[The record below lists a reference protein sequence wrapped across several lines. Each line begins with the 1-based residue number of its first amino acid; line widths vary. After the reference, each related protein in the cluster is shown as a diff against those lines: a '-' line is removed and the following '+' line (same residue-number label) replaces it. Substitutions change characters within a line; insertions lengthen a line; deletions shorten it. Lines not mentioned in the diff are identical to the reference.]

1 MLDIHS
7 HILYGID
14 DGSRTKEESI
24 ELLRYLEEQGVEKI
38 IVTPHYIENTLYE
51 ATISKKQ
58 KLIDELSKKTSIKLY
73 IGNEVYFSDKTLELL
88 RQKKL
93 SCLNNSRYLLIE
105 LPMSSKIKD
114 LDEMIFDLTIS
125 GVVPIVA
132 HPERYIYVQ
141 NDIKYLDKLKESG
154 ALFQSNYG
162 SLTGTYGKKVEKT
175 IKKLLKNGYISFMGT
190 DIHHIDH
197 KIDIE
202 TATKKLKK
210 IVKNE
215 KIIEDITINN
225 IQKVIDNIKLW
236 EGWKFFLFYFT
247 KWIWFVII
255 IMRIKWVIEMQV
267 TDIKDI
273 SINKTKLDKL
283 KDKKE
288 ILAISVALASGLAFK
303 DKLFSFYEVIAK
315 ELLEIFDS
323 GLLEEM
329 ELYKFNDN
337 YIKMQIEEK
346 TIYFNKN
353 NLFLNTYELISVNEF
368 LNQDL
373 IILENKNL
381 PPFLTSF
388 EKEDL
393 FKDLNGDEIRL
404 INRNYNKQELNSNKY
419 ILNLSSEDEIRL
431 INVLTKANYFS
442 ISIYNYIKSIAT
454 GKYLIGSDS
463 KDYRLKYFKNTYDNY
478 ILELGIYISNTIER
492 YLKTSNDQWWSFSL

>member
-1 MLDIHS
+1 M
-7 HILYGID
+7 
-14 DGSRTKEESI
+14 
-24 ELLRYLEEQGVEKI
+24 
-38 IVTPHYIENTLYE
+38 
-51 ATISKKQ
+51 
-58 KLIDELSKKTSIKLY
+58 
-73 IGNEVYFSDKTLELL
+73 
-88 RQKKL
+88 
-93 SCLNNSRYLLIE
+93 
-105 LPMSSKIKD
+105 
-114 LDEMIFDLTIS
+114 
-125 GVVPIVA
+125 
-132 HPERYIYVQ
+132 
-141 NDIKYLDKLKESG
+141 
-154 ALFQSNYG
+154 
-162 SLTGTYGKKVEKT
+162 
-175 IKKLLKNGYISFMGT
+175 
-190 DIHHIDH
+190 
-197 KIDIE
+197 
-202 TATKKLKK
+202 
-210 IVKNE
+210 
-215 KIIEDITINN
+215 
-225 IQKVIDNIKLW
+225 
-236 EGWKFFLFYFT
+236 
-247 KWIWFVII
+247 
-255 IMRIKWVIEMQV
+255 IEMQV

-492 YLKTSNDQWWSFSL
+492 YLKTSNDQ

>member
-1 MLDIHS
+1 
-7 HILYGID
+7 
-14 DGSRTKEESI
+14 
-24 ELLRYLEEQGVEKI
+24 
-38 IVTPHYIENTLYE
+38 
-51 ATISKKQ
+51 
-58 KLIDELSKKTSIKLY
+58 
-73 IGNEVYFSDKTLELL
+73 
-88 RQKKL
+88 
-93 SCLNNSRYLLIE
+93 
-105 LPMSSKIKD
+105 
-114 LDEMIFDLTIS
+114 
-125 GVVPIVA
+125 
-132 HPERYIYVQ
+132 
-141 NDIKYLDKLKESG
+141 
-154 ALFQSNYG
+154 
-162 SLTGTYGKKVEKT
+162 
-175 IKKLLKNGYISFMGT
+175 
-190 DIHHIDH
+190 
-197 KIDIE
+197 
-202 TATKKLKK
+202 
-210 IVKNE
+210 
-215 KIIEDITINN
+215 
-225 IQKVIDNIKLW
+225 
-236 EGWKFFLFYFT
+236 
-247 KWIWFVII
+247 
-255 IMRIKWVIEMQV
+255 MRIKWVIEMQV

-492 YLKTSNDQWWSFSL
+492 YLKTSNDQ

>member
-1 MLDIHS
+1 M
-7 HILYGID
+7 
-14 DGSRTKEESI
+14 
-24 ELLRYLEEQGVEKI
+24 
-38 IVTPHYIENTLYE
+38 
-51 ATISKKQ
+51 
-58 KLIDELSKKTSIKLY
+58 
-73 IGNEVYFSDKTLELL
+73 
-88 RQKKL
+88 
-93 SCLNNSRYLLIE
+93 
-105 LPMSSKIKD
+105 
-114 LDEMIFDLTIS
+114 
-125 GVVPIVA
+125 
-132 HPERYIYVQ
+132 
-141 NDIKYLDKLKESG
+141 
-154 ALFQSNYG
+154 
-162 SLTGTYGKKVEKT
+162 
-175 IKKLLKNGYISFMGT
+175 
-190 DIHHIDH
+190 
-197 KIDIE
+197 
-202 TATKKLKK
+202 
-210 IVKNE
+210 
-215 KIIEDITINN
+215 
-225 IQKVIDNIKLW
+225 
-236 EGWKFFLFYFT
+236 
-247 KWIWFVII
+247 
-255 IMRIKWVIEMQV
+255 IEMQV

-404 INRNYNKQELNSNKY
+404 INKNYNKQELNSNKY

-492 YLKTSNDQWWSFSL
+492 YLKTSNDQ

>member
-1 MLDIHS
+1 
-7 HILYGID
+7 
-14 DGSRTKEESI
+14 
-24 ELLRYLEEQGVEKI
+24 
-38 IVTPHYIENTLYE
+38 
-51 ATISKKQ
+51 
-58 KLIDELSKKTSIKLY
+58 
-73 IGNEVYFSDKTLELL
+73 
-88 RQKKL
+88 
-93 SCLNNSRYLLIE
+93 
-105 LPMSSKIKD
+105 
-114 LDEMIFDLTIS
+114 
-125 GVVPIVA
+125 
-132 HPERYIYVQ
+132 
-141 NDIKYLDKLKESG
+141 
-154 ALFQSNYG
+154 
-162 SLTGTYGKKVEKT
+162 
-175 IKKLLKNGYISFMGT
+175 
-190 DIHHIDH
+190 
-197 KIDIE
+197 
-202 TATKKLKK
+202 
-210 IVKNE
+210 
-215 KIIEDITINN
+215 
-225 IQKVIDNIKLW
+225 
-236 EGWKFFLFYFT
+236 
-247 KWIWFVII
+247 
-255 IMRIKWVIEMQV
+255 MRIKWVIEMQV

-404 INRNYNKQELNSNKY
+404 INKNYNKQELNSNKY

-492 YLKTSNDQWWSFSL
+492 YLKTSNDQ

>member
-1 MLDIHS
+1 M
-7 HILYGID
+7 
-14 DGSRTKEESI
+14 
-24 ELLRYLEEQGVEKI
+24 
-38 IVTPHYIENTLYE
+38 
-51 ATISKKQ
+51 
-58 KLIDELSKKTSIKLY
+58 
-73 IGNEVYFSDKTLELL
+73 
-88 RQKKL
+88 
-93 SCLNNSRYLLIE
+93 
-105 LPMSSKIKD
+105 
-114 LDEMIFDLTIS
+114 
-125 GVVPIVA
+125 
-132 HPERYIYVQ
+132 
-141 NDIKYLDKLKESG
+141 
-154 ALFQSNYG
+154 
-162 SLTGTYGKKVEKT
+162 
-175 IKKLLKNGYISFMGT
+175 
-190 DIHHIDH
+190 
-197 KIDIE
+197 
-202 TATKKLKK
+202 
-210 IVKNE
+210 
-215 KIIEDITINN
+215 
-225 IQKVIDNIKLW
+225 
-236 EGWKFFLFYFT
+236 
-247 KWIWFVII
+247 
-255 IMRIKWVIEMQV
+255 IEMQV

-323 GLLEEM
+323 GLLEKM

-404 INRNYNKQELNSNKY
+404 INKNYNKQELNSNKY

-492 YLKTSNDQWWSFSL
+492 YLKTSNDQ

>member
-1 MLDIHS
+1 
-7 HILYGID
+7 
-14 DGSRTKEESI
+14 
-24 ELLRYLEEQGVEKI
+24 
-38 IVTPHYIENTLYE
+38 
-51 ATISKKQ
+51 
-58 KLIDELSKKTSIKLY
+58 
-73 IGNEVYFSDKTLELL
+73 
-88 RQKKL
+88 
-93 SCLNNSRYLLIE
+93 
-105 LPMSSKIKD
+105 
-114 LDEMIFDLTIS
+114 
-125 GVVPIVA
+125 
-132 HPERYIYVQ
+132 
-141 NDIKYLDKLKESG
+141 
-154 ALFQSNYG
+154 
-162 SLTGTYGKKVEKT
+162 
-175 IKKLLKNGYISFMGT
+175 
-190 DIHHIDH
+190 
-197 KIDIE
+197 
-202 TATKKLKK
+202 
-210 IVKNE
+210 
-215 KIIEDITINN
+215 
-225 IQKVIDNIKLW
+225 
-236 EGWKFFLFYFT
+236 
-247 KWIWFVII
+247 
-255 IMRIKWVIEMQV
+255 MRIKWVIEMQV

-404 INRNYNKQELNSNKY
+404 INKNYNKQELNSNKY

-463 KDYRLKYFKNTYDNY
+463 KDYKLKYFKNTYDNY

-492 YLKTSNDQWWSFSL
+492 YLKTSNDQ

>member
-1 MLDIHS
+1 
-7 HILYGID
+7 
-14 DGSRTKEESI
+14 
-24 ELLRYLEEQGVEKI
+24 
-38 IVTPHYIENTLYE
+38 
-51 ATISKKQ
+51 
-58 KLIDELSKKTSIKLY
+58 
-73 IGNEVYFSDKTLELL
+73 
-88 RQKKL
+88 
-93 SCLNNSRYLLIE
+93 
-105 LPMSSKIKD
+105 
-114 LDEMIFDLTIS
+114 
-125 GVVPIVA
+125 
-132 HPERYIYVQ
+132 
-141 NDIKYLDKLKESG
+141 
-154 ALFQSNYG
+154 
-162 SLTGTYGKKVEKT
+162 
-175 IKKLLKNGYISFMGT
+175 
-190 DIHHIDH
+190 
-197 KIDIE
+197 
-202 TATKKLKK
+202 
-210 IVKNE
+210 
-215 KIIEDITINN
+215 
-225 IQKVIDNIKLW
+225 
-236 EGWKFFLFYFT
+236 
-247 KWIWFVII
+247 
-255 IMRIKWVIEMQV
+255 MQV

-404 INRNYNKQELNSNKY
+404 INKNYNKQELNSNKY

-463 KDYRLKYFKNTYDNY
+463 KDYKLKYFKNTYDNY

-492 YLKTSNDQWWSFSL
+492 YLKTSNDQ

>member
-1 MLDIHS
+1 M
-7 HILYGID
+7 
-14 DGSRTKEESI
+14 
-24 ELLRYLEEQGVEKI
+24 
-38 IVTPHYIENTLYE
+38 
-51 ATISKKQ
+51 
-58 KLIDELSKKTSIKLY
+58 
-73 IGNEVYFSDKTLELL
+73 
-88 RQKKL
+88 
-93 SCLNNSRYLLIE
+93 
-105 LPMSSKIKD
+105 
-114 LDEMIFDLTIS
+114 
-125 GVVPIVA
+125 
-132 HPERYIYVQ
+132 
-141 NDIKYLDKLKESG
+141 
-154 ALFQSNYG
+154 
-162 SLTGTYGKKVEKT
+162 
-175 IKKLLKNGYISFMGT
+175 
-190 DIHHIDH
+190 
-197 KIDIE
+197 
-202 TATKKLKK
+202 
-210 IVKNE
+210 
-215 KIIEDITINN
+215 
-225 IQKVIDNIKLW
+225 
-236 EGWKFFLFYFT
+236 
-247 KWIWFVII
+247 
-255 IMRIKWVIEMQV
+255 IEMQV

-404 INRNYNKQELNSNKY
+404 INKNYNKQELNSNKY

-463 KDYRLKYFKNTYDNY
+463 KDYKLKYFKNTYDNY

-492 YLKTSNDQWWSFSL
+492 YLKTSNDQ

>member
-1 MLDIHS
+1 
-7 HILYGID
+7 
-14 DGSRTKEESI
+14 
-24 ELLRYLEEQGVEKI
+24 
-38 IVTPHYIENTLYE
+38 
-51 ATISKKQ
+51 
-58 KLIDELSKKTSIKLY
+58 
-73 IGNEVYFSDKTLELL
+73 
-88 RQKKL
+88 
-93 SCLNNSRYLLIE
+93 
-105 LPMSSKIKD
+105 
-114 LDEMIFDLTIS
+114 
-125 GVVPIVA
+125 
-132 HPERYIYVQ
+132 
-141 NDIKYLDKLKESG
+141 
-154 ALFQSNYG
+154 
-162 SLTGTYGKKVEKT
+162 
-175 IKKLLKNGYISFMGT
+175 
-190 DIHHIDH
+190 
-197 KIDIE
+197 
-202 TATKKLKK
+202 
-210 IVKNE
+210 
-215 KIIEDITINN
+215 
-225 IQKVIDNIKLW
+225 
-236 EGWKFFLFYFT
+236 
-247 KWIWFVII
+247 
-255 IMRIKWVIEMQV
+255 MQV

-404 INRNYNKQELNSNKY
+404 INKNYNKQELNSNKY

-492 YLKTSNDQWWSFSL
+492 YLKTSNDQ

>member
-1 MLDIHS
+1 M
-7 HILYGID
+7 
-14 DGSRTKEESI
+14 
-24 ELLRYLEEQGVEKI
+24 
-38 IVTPHYIENTLYE
+38 
-51 ATISKKQ
+51 
-58 KLIDELSKKTSIKLY
+58 
-73 IGNEVYFSDKTLELL
+73 
-88 RQKKL
+88 
-93 SCLNNSRYLLIE
+93 
-105 LPMSSKIKD
+105 
-114 LDEMIFDLTIS
+114 
-125 GVVPIVA
+125 
-132 HPERYIYVQ
+132 
-141 NDIKYLDKLKESG
+141 
-154 ALFQSNYG
+154 
-162 SLTGTYGKKVEKT
+162 
-175 IKKLLKNGYISFMGT
+175 
-190 DIHHIDH
+190 
-197 KIDIE
+197 
-202 TATKKLKK
+202 
-210 IVKNE
+210 
-215 KIIEDITINN
+215 
-225 IQKVIDNIKLW
+225 
-236 EGWKFFLFYFT
+236 
-247 KWIWFVII
+247 
-255 IMRIKWVIEMQV
+255 IEMQV

-353 NLFLNTYELISVNEF
+353 NLFLNTYELISINEF

-381 PPFLTSF
+381 PLFLTSF
-388 EKEDL
+388 EKEEL
-393 FKDLNGDEIRL
+393 FKNLNQDEIRL
-404 INRNYNKQELNSNKY
+404 INKNYNKQELNSNKY

-463 KDYRLKYFKNTYDNY
+463 KDYKLKYFKNTYDNY

-492 YLKTSNDQWWSFSL
+492 YLKTSNDQ